1 MKTGCSGLAEN
12 KARAGA
18 ALSQAGVYRY
28 AIRFSRI

>member
-18 ALSQAGVYRY
+18 ALSQAGVYHDL
-28 AIRFSRI
+28 